1 MSRHKDSI
9 NDSASAGIAAGC
21 KGDVQVGGGCKVGED
36 IGYIPAVAGSDGV
49 LASDGGKSEVLVEGF
64 GAGIQIGN
72 VVPHVSNFPS
82 VAAVKVGVARSVI
95 AALQSW
101 RAVAEPEKTPR
112 GFGWCCHGFDRHQ
125 CKVAPGS
132 APMEPKEQKAPTQPT
147 PLQSDNYRPDTRC
160 SMPQFGRKRGETL
173 DAVPFF

>member
-1 MSRHKDSI
+1 MIREGTSAHPNANFVQRKRTYGSYLSRHKDGI

-21 KGDVQVGGGCKVGED
+21 KGDVRVGGGCKVGED
-36 IGYIPAVAGSDGV
+36 FGYIPAVAGSDGV
-49 LASDGGKSEVLVEGF
+49 WASDGGKGEVLVEGF
-64 GAGIQIGN
+64 GAGIQIEN

-112 GFGWCCHGFDRHQ
+112 GFGWWGCLGWDKCG
-125 CKVAPGS
+125 
-132 APMEPKEQKAPTQPT
+132 
-147 PLQSDNYRPDTRC
+147 
-160 SMPQFGRKRGETL
+160 
-173 DAVPFF
+173 